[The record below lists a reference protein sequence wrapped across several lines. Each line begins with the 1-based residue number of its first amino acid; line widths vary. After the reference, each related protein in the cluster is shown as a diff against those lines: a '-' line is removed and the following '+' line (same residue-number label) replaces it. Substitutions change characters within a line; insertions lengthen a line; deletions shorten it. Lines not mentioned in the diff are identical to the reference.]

1 MRAFGTLGLLVAL
14 VASGCG
20 LQDVDTPVPQPDT
33 VIFGRI
39 AAITPVAGDE
49 KAFDVEIVAGLP
61 ETMSHALKADGR
73 PVPQL
78 GKDLKVVVRVTP
90 ESLCV
95 ADMHPT
101 DIDAFRVGHEVA
113 VVPLPGTSA
122 MVGSKK
128 LLATATE
135 MFLFSSYQARYL
147 AGSLDVLGPE
157 LTGSRDPARVNSGG
171 PELSPL
177 PLAGGRVLY
186 FAAGLV
192 ASPRPDLQAA
202 PVGAFRPGM
211 GSEAAPA
218 AWAVGGYRPY
228 RTELGENGWT
238 PPQPVTLDGLPE
250 DASAR
255 FTWVRKDETEGL
267 VEVLTASGERQLWQV
282 RRADARKSWGALER
296 QTLPSGASVGDAQRF
311 GPDLGYL
318 IWTAYEADSS
328 DLWLQEPGKEGQILE
343 PRINTLGPEYAPRV
357 GPRAILY
364 FCRGDRQLLF
374 AGQVVREVRL
384 PGKQRRPLLEAA
396 PTADGAWVFCRV
408 PRYAAGRVD
417 WDLAVVPYREETW
430 GAPVPVDDWRP
441 Q

>member
-1 MRAFGTLGLLVAL
+1 MRVSGTLGLLIVL
-14 VASGCG
+14 IASGCG

-39 AAITPVAGDE
+39 AAIAPVAGDE
-49 KAFDVEIVAGLP
+49 RSVEVEIVAGLP
-61 ETMSHALKADGR
+61 ETMSNALKEDGK

-78 GKDLKVVVRVTP
+78 GKDLKVAVKVTS

-95 ADMHPT
+95 VDMVPT

-113 VVPLPGTSA
+113 VVPLPGSSA

-128 LLATATE
+128 LLATAAE
-135 MFLFSSYQARYL
+135 LFLFSAYQVRYL
-147 AGSLDVLGPE
+147 AGSLDTLGPE
-157 LTGSRDPARVNSGG
+157 VTGAGDPRRINSGG

-177 PLAGGRVLY
+177 PLQDGKVLY
-186 FAAGLV
+186 FAAGLA
-192 ASPRPDLQAA
+192 ASPRPDLRAS
-202 PVGAFRPGM
+202 PVGALRPGM
-211 GSEAAPA
+211 GTEEAPA

-228 RTELGENGWT
+228 RAELGKDGWSQ
-238 PPQPVTLDGLPE
+238 PQPVVLEGIPE

-255 FTWVRKDETEGL
+255 FTWVRQNETEGL
-267 VEVLTASGERQLWQV
+267 VEVLTLAGERQLWEV
-282 RRADARKSWGALER
+282 RRDDARKPWGALQR
-296 QTLPSGASVGDAQRF
+296 LTLPSGGSVGDAQRF
-311 GPDLGYL
+311 GPTLDYL
-318 IWTAYEADSS
+318 IWTAFEAESS

-343 PRINTLGPEYAPRV
+343 PRVNTLGPELAPRV
-357 GPRAILY
+357 GPKAILY

-374 AGQVVREVRL
+374 ENQVVREVRL

-396 PTADGAWVFCRV
+396 PIADGSWVFCRI
-408 PRYAAGRVD
+408 PRYTPGQLD
-417 WDLAVVPYREETW
+417 WDIAVVPVKDGAW